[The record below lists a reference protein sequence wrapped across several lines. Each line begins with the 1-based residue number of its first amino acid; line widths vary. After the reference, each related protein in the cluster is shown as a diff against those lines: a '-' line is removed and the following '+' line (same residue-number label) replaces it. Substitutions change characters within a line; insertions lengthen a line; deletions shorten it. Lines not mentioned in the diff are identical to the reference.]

1 MLTSSPSCLA
11 SFPFWILSCLPSIT
25 LSHYFILLLLL
36 SDMLSC
42 YQRWS
47 KFWLG
52 ANINFLRSLFEH
64 LRALY
69 NDSFLY
75 PPMHHDNLYFFA
87 SDSDCIKLL
96 QTSESADRPSHTTF
110 YKFNSMGIHVFFR
123 TQMSLTCTWTKTSQ
137 LARHLLYTVLD
148 LGHAVIAL

>member
-11 SFPFWILSCLPSIT
+11 FWVLSCLPSIT

-69 NDSFLY
+69 NNDSFLY
-75 PPMHHDNLYFFA
+75 PPMHHDNFYFFA
-87 SDSDCIKLL
+87 SDSDYIKLL
-96 QTSESADRPSHTTF
+96 GTSESADRPSHTTF

-123 TQMSLTCTWTKTSQ
+123 TQMSLTCTWTKISQ
-137 LARHLLYTVLD
+137 LASTQFWIVGYAL
-148 LGHAVIAL
+148 IAL